1 MAKAVKP
8 KTPTKTASKAAVP
21 AKPGKAAPPAKSAAP
36 PKRAA
41 AGSGDPA
48 LDALTQGLAALQ
60 AKNFSKAVEL
70 FERAVEVSDVPEVR
84 DRARQFLAA
93 SRQKAPGGG
102 AKPAK
107 GAAAEEADP
116 YLQAVYEKNR
126 GNLAEALE
134 MSRKGGRDQKD
145 ERFAYLAAS
154 IHALENRWDEAA
166 QTLARAVELNP
177 KNRIHAFHDPDF
189 AELRKN
195 RDHRALF
202 GLS

>member
-1 MAKAVKP
+1 MPKAVKP
-8 KTPTKTASKAAVP
+8 KTPTKTEPKAAAP
-21 AKPGKAAPPAKSAAP
+21 AAPVTKAAPARNVAP
-36 PKRAA
+36 KQA

-48 LDALTQGLAALQ
+48 LEALTQGLAALQ
-60 AKNFSKAVEL
+60 AKNFAKAVKL

-84 DRARQFLAA
+84 DRARQFLTA
-93 SRQKAPGGG
+93 SRHKAPGGG

-107 GAAAEEADP
+107 GAAAPEEADP

-154 IHALENRWDEAA
+154 IHAVESRWDEAA
-166 QTLARAVELNP
+166 QALARAVEINP

>member
-8 KTPTKTASKAAVP
+8 KTPSKTEPKVDAP
-21 AKPGKAAPPAKSAAP
+21 AAPAAP
-36 PKRAA
+36 APRKTV
-41 AGSGDPA
+41 GGTDPA
-48 LDALTQGLAALQ
+48 LEALSQGLAALQ
-60 AKNFSKAVEL
+60 AQDWTQAVEH
-70 FERAVEVSDVPEVR
+70 FERAVEQSDQPEVK
-84 DRARQFLAA
+84 DRARQFLTV
-93 SRQKAPGGG
+93 SRQRARGS
-102 AKPAK
+102 AKPAGGK
-107 GAAAEEADP
+107 GAAAEEPDP

-134 MSRKGGRDQKD
+134 ISRKGGQDQKD

-154 IHALENRWDEAA
+154 IHAVESRWDDAA
-166 QTLARAVELNP
+166 QALARAVELNP

-195 RDHRALF
+195 RDLRPLF

>member
-1 MAKAVKP
+1 MAKAAKP
-8 KTPTKTASKAAVP
+8 KTATKTESKATTP
-21 AKPGKAAPPAKSAAP
+21 AKPAPAPAPKQKAGGTA
-36 PKRAA
+36 
-41 AGSGDPA
+41 DPA
-48 LDALTQGLAALQ
+48 LDHFSQGLAALQ
-60 AKNFSKAVEL
+60 SNRWQQAVEL
-70 FERAVEVSDVPEVR
+70 FERAVEESDRPEVK

-93 SRQKAPGGG
+93 SRQKTEGGEG
-102 AKPAK
+102 QPQK
-107 GAAAEEADP
+107 GAGEADP
-116 YLQAVYEKNR
+116 YLLAVYEKNR
-126 GNLAEALE
+126 GHLKEALE

-154 IHALENRWDEAA
+154 IHAVEGRFEEAA
-166 QTLARAVELNP
+166 QALAKAVELSP